1 MIEIPT
7 ELVQVQKDVILTMY
21 GMTGNSLKFLTTILK
36 HLFYWTS
43 TTAASY
49 NTTVA
54 DVISVF
60 IKGGFAMVEINRDNE
75 FRAAM
80 DKNGESSPIRMN
92 YSNPQEYFPEAEQ
105 NNTSTSMLT
114 LLALCTFLLNIDKLL
129 GA

>member
-1 MIEIPT
+1 MIETPT
-7 ELVQVQKDVILTMY
+7 ELVQVQEDVILTMY
-21 GMTGNSLKFLTTILK
+21 GMTGNSLRFLTTILK

-54 DVISVF
+54 DVLSVF
-60 IKGGFAMVEINRDNE
+60 IKGGFEMVEINRDNE

-80 DKNGESSPIRMN
+80 DKNGALQSSPIRMN

-105 NNTSTSMLT
+105 NNTSTSMST
-114 LLALCTFLLNIDKLL
+114 LLALCTFL
-129 GA
+129 